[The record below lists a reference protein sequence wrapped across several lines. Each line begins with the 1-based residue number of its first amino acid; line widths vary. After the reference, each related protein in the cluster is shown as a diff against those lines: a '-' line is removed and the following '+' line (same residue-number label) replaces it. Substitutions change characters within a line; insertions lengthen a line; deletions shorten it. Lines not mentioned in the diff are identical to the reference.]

1 MPGAGPM
8 WSMAVWWVAGGAAVF
23 ALLLLTAAVT
33 LAARRRDDG
42 DRDRVP
48 PARVLAE
55 RLAHGEID
63 EDEYRR
69 RIAALREDT

>member
-1 MPGAGPM
+1 
-8 WSMAVWWVAGGAAVF
+8 
-23 ALLLLTAAVT
+23 VT
-33 LAARRRDDG
+33 LAGRRREAG
-42 DRDRVP
+42 EWDRVP